1 MPRSPR
7 LDQIESL
14 LADDPNDAFLRY
26 GLAMEYSK
34 LGDHQKAADTF
45 NQLIERDPDYYAAY
59 YHLAKTYEA
68 LGKVREAFKAYET
81 GIVVARKQNNLHAVN
96 ELIDARDEL
105 KYATEC

>member
-1 MPRSPR
+1 MKNR
-7 LDQIESL
+7 LEALMELVSKDETDSF
-14 LADDPNDAFLRY
+14 ARY
-26 GLAMEYSK
+26 GLAMEYGK
-34 LGDHQKAADTF
+34 MGDHQKAADTF

>member
-1 MPRSPR
+1 MKTR
-7 LDQIESL
+7 LEALIELVSKDGKDSF
-14 LADDPNDAFLRY
+14 ARY

-45 NQLIERDPDYYAAY
+45 NQLIETDPDYYAAY
-59 YHLAKTYEA
+59 YHLAQTYEA

-81 GIVVARKQNNLHAVN
+81 GILTAKKFNNQHAVN